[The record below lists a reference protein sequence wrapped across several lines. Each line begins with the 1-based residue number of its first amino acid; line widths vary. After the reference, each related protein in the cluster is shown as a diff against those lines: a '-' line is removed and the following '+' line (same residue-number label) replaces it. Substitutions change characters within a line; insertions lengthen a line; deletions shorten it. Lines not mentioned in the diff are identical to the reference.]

1 MARREGA
8 GSGRPGGVQWVPA
21 PEERAGE
28 KRKEAD
34 SGPRPHSLPRPARLG
49 SCVLRV
55 MEALIPVINKL
66 QDVFN
71 TVGADIIQL
80 PQIVVVGT
88 QVREEGG
95 FRPGRSLGRRP
106 GRACGS
112 ACSPTGLRGL
122 WEEGAAAP
130 GRLGLRCTRAGCPGP
145 GGEARGGACA
155 AVRRVPG
162 AGWGRDG
169 RAELESAGTGRGFP
183 RGPLLPRAP
192 GGRMGHAGRVA
203 PSRLVSGWR
212 GVCFPPCLA
221 QGLRNQYWNFGVG
234 AQEGP
239 CLGAPECFPAM

>member
-1 MARREGA
+1 M
-8 GSGRPGGVQWVPA
+8 PA

-55 MEALIPVINKL
+55 MEALIPVCKL

-71 TVGADIIQL
+71 GGRRHRQL

-88 QVREEGG
+88 QVRGG
-95 FRPGRSLGRRP
+95 QLPV
-106 GRACGS
+106 GRAWEQ
-112 ACSPTGLRGL
+112 AWKRAAAALAPPTGLRGL

-130 GRLGLRCTRAGCPGP
+130 WAPGAALHPGWCPGP
-145 GGEARGGACA
+145 GGESEGRSRHGG
-155 AVRRVPG
+155 RRLPG

-169 RAELESAGTGRGFP
+169 RAELESAGTRRGFP
-183 RGPLLPRAP
+183 AGRCFQGHLR
-192 GGRMGHAGRVA
+192 GRMGHAGRVA

-221 QGLRNQYWNFGVG
+221 QGLESVLELRCR
-234 AQEGP
+234 GP
-239 CLGAPECFPAM
+239 GGPLLGCT